1 MFIDS
6 FSGWIEAFPT
16 KHKTTSMVTK
26 KILED
31 ILPRYGLP
39 QMIESDNGPV
49 FVPQV
54 NQGLATILGINWK
67 LYCNPEFRTS
77 RENEQN
83 PKRDLN

>member
-39 QMIESDNGPV
+39 QMIESDNGPALLFLV
-49 FVPQV
+49 S
-54 NQGLATILGINWK
+54 QGLSSTLGIN
-67 LYCNPEFRTS
+67 
-77 RENEQN
+77 
-83 PKRDLN
+83 